1 MKDWKPARL
10 FWRLLK
16 GEASARDYARGST
29 GDLNEMSRL
38 WHELDTIIPPPEQWN
53 SESLDRALELEKRS
67 ATPHRKARRIVWFP
81 RLAAAMGL
89 LALGVAI
96 GYFLAPG
103 NGAPEV
109 ARMADEVR
117 QVRRMMM
124 FSMLNRE
131 SPSERVRAVRYLRN
145 ETASDPRVKNELLK
159 VLNADPNVTVRL
171 ESLYALAPAATRQP
185 ELRRGLAYSLLRQ
198 ESTLMQISL
207 VDLLR
212 ELDDP
217 AATEPFRKLLERR
230 DLNLSVRD
238 RVQSGLNHWL

>member
-1 MKDWKPARL
+1 MKDRKPARL

-16 GEASARDYARGST
+16 GDASARDYARAST

-38 WHELDTIIPPPEQWN
+38 WHELDTITPPTVPLN
-53 SESLDRALELEKRS
+53 SENLERALELERRS
-67 ATPHRKARRIVWFP
+67 GMPHRNTRRVVLLP
-81 RLAAAMGL
+81 RLAAALGL
-89 LALGVAI
+89 LAVGVAI
-96 GYFLAPG
+96 GSLFAGG

-131 SPSERVRAVRYLRN
+131 SPSERVRAVRYLRE
-145 ETASDPRVKNELLK
+145 ETVSDPRVKDELLK
-159 VLNADPNVTVRL
+159 VLNLDPNVTVRL
-171 ESLYALAPAATRQP
+171 ESLYALAPAATSQP
-185 ELRRGLAYSLLRQ
+185 DLRRGLAHSLLRQ

-230 DLNLSVRD
+230 DLSLSVRD
-238 RVQSGLNHWL
+238 RVRGGLNHWL